1 MINFENSLKNKTDSL
16 KKLIQ
21 LNYKY
26 ALDLGCGSGA
36 DSIAFSE
43 LGLSVVAVDQS
54 NSTPN
59 TYCPTSKGNYT
70 PFKALWLRS
79 WFSILFS
86 LFHFC

>member
-26 ALDLGCGSGA
+26 ALDLGCGSGT
-36 DSIAFSE
+36 DSIALSE

-54 NSTPN
+54 QIQLQILIAQHLKEITP
-59 TYCPTSKGNYT
+59 PSKRCG
-70 PFKALWLRS
+70 
-79 WFSILFS
+79 
-86 LFHFC
+86 